1 MLEAASED
9 GVAATDVHVVGAELG
24 GADEG
29 AAGDER
35 GADEGC
41 GVAAVIGEHMKSY
54 SSDGD
59 EHGDGGRYGSVPAAG
74 AATPALCAALGPT
87 PCMQANSG
95 SESGTK
101 SATAPR
107 NSSAGFAMAARLR
120 CGASNSTAS

>member
-1 MLEAASED
+1 MSRPAAGDGRRLLEAASED

-41 GVAAVIGEHMKSY
+41 GVAAVSGAYMKSY

-59 EHGDGGRYGSVPAAG
+59 EHGDGGRYGSVSAAG

-87 PCMQANSG
+87 PCVQG
-95 SESGTK
+95 STSGTK
-101 SATAPR
+101 SATAPK
-107 NSSAGFAMAARLR
+107 NSAAGFAMAA
-120 CGASNSTAS
+120 G